1 MASPP
6 LSPGPTPSEASSML
20 SDAPSKALLNRVE
33 QELQLNS
40 DLNDVDSGEAPSLEQ
55 TPREP
60 RTYKSI
66 DGTLYVEILIKKDK
80 GKIRT
85 GWYWQHGTEFE
96 AQKKQSNGKNPRVWA
111 YDRCKSF

>member
-6 LSPGPTPSEASSML
+6 LSPGRTPSEASSML
-20 SDAPSKALLNRVE
+20 SDIPSKALLNRVE
-33 QELQLNS
+33 QELRLDS
-40 DLNDVDSGEAPSLEQ
+40 DLNDVDSDEAPSLEQ

-96 AQKKQSNGKNPRVWA
+96 VQKKQSNGKNPRV
-111 YDRCKSF
+111 